1 MDYQSEDH
9 NPLNPPYLKGEENFK
24 SNMIH
29 KFIKVRGSRVHNL
42 KNINVDIPRDKLVVI
57 TGISGSGKSS
67 LAFDTIYAEG
77 QRRYVESLSTYAR
90 QFLGLMDK
98 PDVDSIEGLSPAIS
112 IDQRSASSNPRST
125 VGTVTEIYDYLRLLF
140 SRIGLVHCHRCG
152 SLVKK
157 QTSTEIIDDIL
168 KLKNGQLIIM
178 SPLAD
183 LRNGEGK
190 TTIAEI
196 KKVGFRQVRVDG
208 EFYDIQSASELN
220 LENDINHRVE
230 VVVGKLTDEKRD
242 KRLVR
247 DDVTRLVEL
256 GLDLGNG
263 QIIVL
268 LSSGQQL
275 RFCQYNHC
283 HNCNLDLPSFEPRN
297 FSFNSPAGACTK
309 CLGLGTRLE
318 VDPELV
324 IPNKKLTLA
333 QGAIKPWARNFSN
346 QNNYWQLLKAVA
358 KENKLS
364 LDVPVADLKK
374 KDFDVILDGTGEKIY
389 EVSGQKLTFPGV
401 LAILEEKHNTTTS
414 DYLRQEIEQY
424 MRVFICPAC
433 QGKRLK
439 PESLAVKLG
448 GLNIS
453 ELTTLT
459 IEKAFDFF
467 KDLLRPGKSAEA
479 LTARDHK
486 IADGVVNEII
496 NRLDY
501 LINVGLNYL
510 TLDRTS
516 ATLAGGEAQRIR
528 LATQL
533 GLSLTGVVYILDE
546 PSIGLHQR
554 DNKKLIETL
563 KYLRDLGNTVIVVE
577 HDSMMMEAADEII
590 DIGPGAGDY
599 GGKVVAQGSPA
610 QLMKNKNSLTGQYL
624 SGALEIK
631 PPRNYRQG
639 NGRNLEIIGAE
650 EFNLKNI
657 DVKIPLGK
665 FICLTG
671 VSGSGKSTLMLEILV
686 KALAQKFY
694 RAKDVPGKF
703 RELKGLGNIDK
714 VIAIDQSP
722 IGRTPRSNPAT
733 YTGLFTYIRDLF
745 TQTKEAKI
753 RGYKAGKFSFNAK
766 GGRCETCTGEG
777 YVKIEMQF
785 LPDVYVQ
792 CEECHGK
799 RYKAEVL
806 EIHYQGKNIADVLD
820 MSVEEAMQFFR
831 QHPIIHTKLKTLYD
845 VGLGYVKLGQ
855 PATTLSGGEAQRVK
869 LATELSRR
877 STGKTL
883 YILDE
888 PTTGLHFEDI
898 KRLLQV
904 LNKLVDKGNTV
915 LIIEHN
921 LDVIKCADWVIDMGP
936 EGGDKGGCIVAQG
949 TPKDI
954 VKSAKSYTGQ
964 YLKEILK

>member
-1 MDYQSEDH
+1 MV
-9 NPLNPPYLKGEENFK
+9 
-24 SNMIH
+24 H
-29 KFIKVRGSRVHNL
+29 KYIKVRGARVHNL
-42 KNINVDIPRDKLVVI
+42 KNINVDIPRDKLVVL

-67 LAFDTIYAEG
+67 LAFDTLYAEG
-77 QRRYVESLSTYAR
+77 QRRYVESLSNYAR

-112 IDQRSASSNPRST
+112 IDQRSASANPRST

-140 SRIGLVHCHRCG
+140 ARIGQVHCPQCG
-152 SLVKK
+152 QRIKK
-157 QTSTEIIDDIL
+157 QTSTEIIDDIF
-168 KLKNGQLIIM
+168 KLNSRNVIV
-178 SPLAD
+178 LAPIV
-183 LRNGEGK
+183 LNQNGERK
-190 TTIAEI
+190 KTIAEI
-196 KKVGFRQVRVDG
+196 KKAGFRQVRVDG
-208 EFYDIQSASELN
+208 EFYDIQAAGELN
-220 LENDINHRVE
+220 LDSNKMNELA
-230 VVVGKLTDEKRD
+230 VVVGKITAETSPD
-242 KRLVR
+242 KRIMKENL
-247 DDVTRLVEL
+247 TRLVEL

-263 QIIVL
+263 QIVAML
-268 LSSGQQL
+268 ESGQQL
-275 RFCQYNHC
+275 QFCQYSHC
-283 HNCNLDLPSFEPRN
+283 YNCHLDLPNFESRN
-297 FSFNSPAGACTK
+297 FSFNSPAGACPK

-318 VDPELV
+318 VDPALV

-333 QGAIKPWARNFSN
+333 QGAIKPFARNFAN
-346 QNNYWQLLKAVA
+346 QNYYWQLLQATA
-358 KENKLS
+358 KENNFS
-364 LDVPVADLKK
+364 LDVPVELLKK
-374 KDFDVILDGTGEKIY
+374 KDFDLILNGTKEKTYNI
-389 EVSGQKLTFPGV
+389 SGQSMTFPGI
-401 LAILEEKHNTTTS
+401 LAILAEKHSSTTS

-424 MRVFICPAC
+424 MRVFICPTC

-439 PESLAVKLG
+439 PESLAVLLG

-453 ELTTLT
+453 AITNLT
-459 IEKAFDFF
+459 IEKALVFF
-467 KDLLRPGKSAEA
+467 EDLLKSKSSPTA
-479 LTARDHK
+479 LSVRDHK
-486 IADGVVNEII
+486 IADLIFREVI
-496 NRLDY
+496 NRLGY

-510 TLDRTS
+510 TLDRS
-516 ATLAGGEAQRIR
+516 SVTLAGGEAQRIR

-546 PSIGLHQR
+546 PSIGLHQK

-563 KYLRDLGNTVIVVE
+563 QYLRDLGNTVIVVE
-577 HDSMMMEAADEII
+577 HDSMMMQAADEII
-590 DIGPGAGDY
+590 DIGPGAGEY
-599 GGKVVAQGSPA
+599 GGKVVAQASPA
-610 QLMKNKNSLTGQYL
+610 LIMKDKNSLTGQYL
-624 SGALEIK
+624 AGKLAIK
-631 PPRNYRQG
+631 LPKAYRRG
-639 NGRNLEIIGAE
+639 TGKYLEIIGAK

-694 RAKDVPGKF
+694 RAKDLPGQYK
-703 RELKGLGNIDK
+703 ELKGLENIDK

-792 CEECHGK
+792 CEECHGQ

-806 EIHYQGKNIADVLD
+806 EIHYQGRNIADILN
-820 MSVEEAMQFFR
+820 MSVEEAMKFFG
-831 QHPIIHTKLKTLYD
+831 QHDIINNKLKTLYN

-898 KRLLQV
+898 KCLLQV
-904 LNKLVDKGNTV
+904 LNQLVDKGNTV

-921 LDVIKCADWVIDMGP
+921 LDVIKCADWLIDLGP
-936 EGGDKGGCIVAQG
+936 EGGDKGGYIVAEG

-954 VKSAKSYTGQ
+954 VKVTKSYTGR
-964 YLKEILK
+964 YLKEVLA